1 MRRLFVTIGLL
12 SLGVAV
18 VGCGAEEG
26 DGLHPL
32 SGAATFDGEPIDLGS
47 IALIP
52 TGGGAAAGQRAS
64 GGVIQDG
71 KYDIPKEK
79 GLNAGTY
86 RIEVRW
92 LRKTGREL
100 TDPMSGDKY
109 DERKEALPAK
119 FHAKSDLTIE
129 IPAPENK
136 HDLTLTGK

>member
-12 SLGVAV
+12 GLGVV
-18 VGCGAEEG
+18 PLGCGGEDG

-32 SGAATFDGEPIDLGS
+32 SGSATFNGEPIDLGS

-52 TGGGAAAGQRAS
+52 AGGGGTASQRAS

-71 KYDIPKEK
+71 AYQIPQEK

-86 RIEVRW
+86 RVEVRW
-92 LRKTGREL
+92 LKKTGREL

-109 DERKEALPAK
+109 HERKEALPAK
-119 FHAKSDLTIE
+119 FHARSELTIE
-129 IPAPENK
+129 IPAPEDK
-136 HDLTLTGK
+136 HDLNLTGK